1 MHMEHRLA
9 PIEISRQVQFRACTS
24 AVLPRAEVMPDLF
37 LGSVAAKT
45 FVLTGSS
52 CSESNY
58 L

>member
-9 PIEISRQVQFRACTS
+9 PVEISSVVQFRACTS
-24 AVLPRAEVMPDLF
+24 AVLPCAEVMPDLF
-37 LGSVAAKT
+37 LGSVAANNL
-45 FVLTGSS
+45 VLPGSS